1 MFAMHIQ
8 DLGTLVVSSDEE
20 GDMPLAN
27 GGSGGDVSVDVKTI
41 MAALAQYQG
50 FPGYQIN
57 VCLCIQLMV
66 LSWFS

>member
-41 MAALAQYQG
+41 MAG

-57 VCLCIQLMV
+57 VCLCVQLMV
-66 LSWFS
+66 PSWFS